1 LGSNNTFF
9 GSWLSWRL
17 SSSCCCR
24 APAQQ
29 PKEEEDEGSEVRRKK
44 RARAEER
51 REPEQSTT
59 TTSSAPHAHTT
70 QQRRRPDLDLPAS
83 HPCHSS
89 RSLDRAPW
97 FPLRSGKES
106 RAPCVP
112 SSLKPKSQS
121 RRGDAIVA
129 HGAGSSLLA
138 HSHTDLIS
146 SLARHCVTLSR
157 SNHRSNHH
165 EWNSTTQSQG
175 SGKQPVLRWVGSV
188 GSRCMCIVRKL
199 AGDIPTSIG
208 IVPHS
213 CSRLLGLGS
222 ASVSCDTC
230 LAHLA
235 RLGLRIGPLTEST
248 CPRLILRKDQGH

>member
-1 LGSNNTFF
+1 MTSTCLPAI
-9 GSWLSWRL
+9 
-17 SSSCCCR
+17 R
-24 APAQQ
+24 ATP
-29 PKEEEDEGSEVRRKK
+29 
-44 RARAEER
+44 
-51 REPEQSTT
+51 
-59 TTSSAPHAHTT
+59 SAPW
-70 QQRRRPDLDLPAS
+70 
-83 HPCHSS
+83 C
-89 RSLDRAPW
+89 
-97 FPLRSGKES
+97 PLLSGKES

-165 EWNSTTQSQG
+165 QWSSTTQSQRQG
-175 SGKQPVLRWVGSV
+175 SGKQPVLRWVG
-188 GSRCMCIVRKL
+188 RCMCIVRKFT
-199 AGDIPTSIG
+199 GDIPTSIG

-213 CSRLLGLGS
+213 CSRLLGLDS

-230 LAHLA
+230 LAHFA
-235 RLGLRIGPLTEST
+235 RLALRIGPLTKST
-248 CPRLILRKDQGH
+248 CPRWL